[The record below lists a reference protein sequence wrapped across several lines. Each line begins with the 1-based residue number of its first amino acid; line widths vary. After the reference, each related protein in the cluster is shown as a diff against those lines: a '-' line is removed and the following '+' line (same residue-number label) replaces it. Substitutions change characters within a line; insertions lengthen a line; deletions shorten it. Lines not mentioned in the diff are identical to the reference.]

1 LRVTSDTPVPGSQI
15 VSQRSRIV
23 ETKNDDDEFI
33 HNGDSYVKI
42 ECLYDTNTDLLHAP
56 DLTLVTLTMNTGKML
71 RLVSTVS
78 RKNAL
83 TSRNMSVA
91 VAVKV
96 PGTRETPL
104 KLHTSLSTSN
114 SRRTMVMVTKTKKD
128 EIPLV
133 VPQET
138 GESSAPVGAA
148 APEAAS
154 IEPNSAGVLVTNS
167 CFKQIRNLASKKQKP
182 LDELYLRVFV
192 DSGGCSGF
200 SYAFEISDE
209 ALESDDVV
217 FSEPGEDGQVARV
230 VVDESSL
237 EYIRGSSI
245 DYVQEMIKS
254 SFTVKDNPLSE
265 SACGCGSSFAVKNFS
280 SNPALD

>member
-1 LRVTSDTPVPGSQI
+1 
-15 VSQRSRIV
+15 
-23 ETKNDDDEFI
+23 
-33 HNGDSYVKI
+33 
-42 ECLYDTNTDLLHAP
+42 
-56 DLTLVTLTMNTGKML
+56 
-71 RLVSTVS
+71 
-78 RKNAL
+78 
-83 TSRNMSVA
+83 
-91 VAVKV
+91 
-96 PGTRETPL
+96 
-104 KLHTSLSTSN
+104 
-114 SRRTMVMVTKTKKD
+114 MVMVTKTSKD

-138 GESSAPVGAA
+138 GESSAPVGDASASPDAA
-148 APEAAS
+148 T
-154 IEPNSAGVLVTNS
+154 NAGVLVTAS
-167 CFKQIRNLASKKQKP
+167 CFKQIRTLASKKQQS
-182 LDELYLRVFV
+182 LDELYLRVYV

-209 ALESDDVV
+209 ALETDDVV
-217 FSEPGEDGQVARV
+217 FSEPGATGQVARV